1 MTASTFNAL
10 AAARLAT
17 GSIPRPRR
25 RLYAALRAGRAPGVP
40 PPDRRPTD
48 RSEPGSHRAGGQ
60 GRSGI
65 AAVTVGARHGVTRYT
80 AADRKDPPSC
90 APPTAHLTATYPF
103 DWTEGDR
110 PRTRA
115 RVRRASDSV
124 WSAWCSY
131 GTVTA
136 AL

>member
-1 MTASTFNAL
+1 MTTDTTD
-10 AAARLAT
+10 R
-17 GSIPRPRR
+17 
-25 RLYAALRAGRAPGVP
+25 GRAPGP
-40 PPDRRPTD
+40 SAASDER
-48 RSEPGSHRAGGQ
+48 
-60 GRSGI
+60 I
-65 AAVTVGARHGVTRYT
+65 A
-80 AADRKDPPSC
+80 
-90 APPTAHLTATYPF
+90 YPF

-124 WSAWCSY
+124 WSAWRSY